1 MNKGSKLMFFIVYIL
16 LGLVIALQ
24 YRTTL
29 DANKEKS
36 ASVLNVDRLRIQLEQ
51 EKKIEDELKAKVE
64 EYNKKIEEHLIN
76 YIEIND
82 DAKLRVLWEE
92 LNKLKFIS
100 GLTDVEGPGIILTLD
115 DAPARKTDKPS
126 KLIIHDG
133 DIKKILNELK
143 IAGAQAISINGERIV
158 STSEQVCAGP
168 TIRINKERYS
178 VPYIINVIGPPEQLF
193 NAIIESDRINIMR
206 KDGIVI
212 SVNKYNKVIVPKYD
226 KEPKRVVNNLE
237 VVENEY

>member
-1 MNKGSKLMFFIVYIL
+1 MKKGSKLMFFIVYIL

-92 LNKLKFIS
+92 LNTLKFIS
-100 GLTDVEGPGIILTLD
+100 GLTDVEGPGIILMLD
-115 DAPARKTDKPS
+115 DAHVRKTDNPNRS
-126 KLIIHDG
+126 IIHDG
-133 DIKKILNELK
+133 DIKVILNELK
-143 IAGAQAISINGERIV
+143 KAGAQAISINSERIV

-178 VPYIINVIGPPEQLF
+178 VPYVINVIGPPEQLL
-193 NAIIESDRINIMR
+193 NAMAESDRIKIMH
-206 KDGIVI
+206 KDGIII
-212 SVNKYNKVIVPKYD
+212 SINKYNRVIVPKYD
-226 KEPKRVVNNLE
+226 KEPIRAVNNLE
-237 VVENEY
+237 VVEK